1 MSNGF
6 RRCTGRDIKSL
17 SNSAYY
23 VYRMVTSPK
32 NEHNEKVRR
41 DIQHLAWRPEAY

>member
-1 MSNGF
+1 MASAVARGGISKVF
-6 RRCTGRDIKSL
+6 RIPP
-17 SNSAYY
+17 YY